1 MKKERQKWTSLVVQ
15 WLGLCTST
23 AGGSGSILGH
33 GTKIPHAMQHGQ
45 KKKKK
50 QNVDSSFIWVIS
62 T

>member
-45 KKKKK
+45 KKSRMLIAL
-50 QNVDSSFIWVIS
+50 SSG
-62 T
+62 